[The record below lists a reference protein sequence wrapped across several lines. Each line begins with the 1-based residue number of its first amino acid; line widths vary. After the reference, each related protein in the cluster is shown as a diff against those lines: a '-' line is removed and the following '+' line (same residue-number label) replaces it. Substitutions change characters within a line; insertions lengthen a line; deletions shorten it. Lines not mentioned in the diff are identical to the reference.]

1 MGFKLP
7 KDLEQ
12 IAKEHGLSKGEVENF
27 ADKHN
32 ITGVTRGG
40 SGGTGKMT
48 ADEHLAASYSHTPS
62 DMSFYSDKKRDK
74 AAKKYE
80 KGDAIMSRA
89 DEARASG
96 KSRKADRLERRAS
109 RKYRKGDKKMTKAQ
123 RIENMKKV

>member
-12 IAKEHGLSKGEVENF
+12 IAREHGLSKEEVEQF
-27 ADKHN
+27 ADQHN

-40 SGGTGKMT
+40 GGGGKMS
-48 ADEHLAASYSHTPS
+48 ADDHLAASYSFTPS

-80 KGDAIMSRA
+80 KGAAIMDRA
-89 DEARASG
+89 AEARAAG
-96 KSRKADRLERRAS
+96 KSRKADRLERRAA
-109 RKYRKGDKKMTKAQ
+109 RKYRKGDKKIMKAE
-123 RIENMKKV
+123 RIENMRKV